1 MPGVI
6 LGGLGGGGGWRI
18 GHGYRYAV
26 FHMLWV
32 WHFPGCCDDI
42 GVLLVNARGAFIVQK
57 FVLNSSSVLFNA
69 CC

>member
-6 LGGLGGGGGWRI
+6 LGGLGGGGWLI

-32 WHFPGCCDDI
+32 WHFSGYCNDI
-42 GVLLVNARGAFIVQK
+42 GVSLVNARGAFIVQK